1 MIIQI
6 LNDDEDENYIQID
19 RYKIKQRVGIMQ
31 KIEIFFLKFFIEIQP
46 ILEKIRKERSGENL
60 VFKKFSFLNYQ
71 FILFS
76 VADFMYIR
84 DNYLCSA
91 FDQYPVEILENI
103 DSKMFRL
110 Y

>member
-60 VFKKFSFLNYQ
+60 VFKKIFISKLSVHIIFSCRFHVYT
-71 FILFS
+71 
-76 VADFMYIR
+76 R
-84 DNYLCSA
+84 
-91 FDQYPVEILENI
+91 
-103 DSKMFRL
+103 
-110 Y
+110 